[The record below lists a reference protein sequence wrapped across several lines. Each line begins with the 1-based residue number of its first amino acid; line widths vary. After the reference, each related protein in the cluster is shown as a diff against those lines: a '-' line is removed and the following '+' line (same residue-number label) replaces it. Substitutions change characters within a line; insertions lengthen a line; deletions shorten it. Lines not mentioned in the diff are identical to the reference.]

1 MATNKPASSRRGP
14 SESAKRRSEAI
25 CAPAVSFPINGPK
38 IPEIGPGD
46 CVARVTE
53 ASAEGVRI
61 VVLPREAVVRH
72 MLNQVY
78 GSMGWGDTYYRSGSW
93 WRCQIEVLSPVT
105 GLYVRKDA
113 GPLELNQ
120 RAPFTAREALF
131 MGSRSNALSRLL
143 RNLEE
148 LHGRLMLESDKI
160 LEIAEA
166 EK

>member
-14 SESAKRRSEAI
+14 SESAKRRSEAV

-38 IPEIGPGD
+38 IPEIGPVD

-53 ASAEGVRI
+53 ASADGVRV
-61 VVLPREAVVRH
+61 VVLPREAVIRH

-113 GPLELNQ
+113 GPLELPTSSPDRMQENTSFL
-120 RAPFTAREALF
+120 RASGALP
-131 MGSRSNALSRLL
+131 RT
-143 RNLEE
+143 
-148 LHGRLMLESDKI
+148 
-160 LEIAEA
+160 
-166 EK
+166 